1 MNRNAVYSN
10 LFCLCDA
17 PLSDEG
23 EAQGAE
29 RLQEPFAGLL
39 PHLDFSSTCY
49 LISRKRPGEA
59 TYFED
64 LLQEVSAF
72 LEQNRFLQASVR
84 PVHPFSG
91 NDANAWIETYLRFLR
106 ACKPFQQEG
115 YREQIIARLRVF
127 PVIFLKD
134 AAAVMEAGPFLSF
147 LQETFFLPSILVP
160 SRAIDEVASLSTR
173 QDAPPGYVS
182 TPRTLPLLSPSVPS
196 KSCTPTRFSTSCSRT
211 MQRHSLKVTIL
222 QTRNR

>member
-10 LFCLCDA
+10 IFCLCDS

-23 EAQGAE
+23 DAQRGE
-29 RLQEPFAGLL
+29 RRQESFSGML

-49 LISRKRPGEA
+49 LISRQRPAEA
-59 TYFED
+59 MCFEG
-64 LLQEVSAF
+64 LLQEVSSF
-72 LEQNRFLQASVR
+72 LEQNRFLQMSVR

-91 NDANAWIETYLRFLR
+91 NDAEEWIAAYLRYLR
-106 ACKPFQQEG
+106 ACKPFQEEG

-127 PVIFLKD
+127 PVVFLKD

-160 SRAIDEVASLSTR
+160 SQAIDEVASLSTGK
-173 QDAPPGYVS
+173 DTPPWVRVYATEVGS
-182 TPRTLPLLSPSVPS
+182 
-196 KSCTPTRFSTSCSRT
+196 
-211 MQRHSLKVTIL
+211 
-222 QTRNR
+222 